1 MIAPAGDKLSASLSQ
16 GLSENI
22 CAVQSRG
29 WSSKRNFDSPSVA
42 GRCSCPFKSP
52 PRRSGA
58 SCSFLLAEVREAW
71 TLSVRWGG
79 QPAAHTTDR
88 RESRRSGAPRA
99 SLRACRQVCRR
110 GEPQRREGGGRGV
123 RAARTG
129 TGAAPGRGRRRE
141 RSLLGAPRHQAG
153 ARGWR
158 ERPSTLGG
166 LRTF

>member
-79 QPAAHTTDR
+79 QPAAHTTQ
-88 RESRRSGAPRA
+88 GRA
-99 SLRACRQVCRR
+99 GGPGRLGPASEPVAKSAGEVSLS
-110 GEPQRREGGGRGV
+110 GGRE
-123 RAARTG
+123 AAAESEPR
-129 TGAAPGRGRRRE
+129 GRGRVQRPDAAGAGSARFWV
-141 RSLLGAPRHQAG
+141 LLGTRRGRGAGESDPAPWG
-153 ARGWR
+153 A
-158 ERPSTLGG
+158 
-166 LRTF
+166 